1 MKKKRKVVVTG
12 LGLAT
17 SLGLDVEEN
26 WRKLLAGKSGI
37 KKLALPGAE
46 KSPVQAVGAVS
57 EDDWIV
63 IRKAFGEDAEREGER
78 RTLFAL
84 WAVRAA
90 LKDAGLVSSA
100 HPPSPPFKKRG
111 TPVNPTLKK
120 GDTGGLAYKD
130 SDRCGV
136 VMAAGL
142 GINRLEDIQ
151 HWVSKDNAFDVRRFG
166 RELNDIQKES
176 IMRNNSN
183 RPSALI
189 ADRFGLYGYNATITT
204 ACASASQ
211 AIGTGYRAIHR
222 GDADMIVAGG
232 TDSMI
237 NPVGLIFFVLLNAA
251 AVSSEDP
258 SEVCRPFD
266 RKRSG
271 LVMGE
276 GSGVVVLEEE
286 SRAIQRGADIYAE
299 IAGYASTMDAFK
311 VTAPHPRGAGAENA
325 MRSAL
330 VDAGLDTDD
339 IDYINAHGTS
349 TKLNDSAE
357 TIAIKNVFQKNAYTL
372 SINSSKSMIGHL
384 LAASGGPEFAYTVL
398 SVSRN
403 EIHPTV
409 NLKNPDP
416 KCDLD
421 YVPNVM
427 RSRNVRAAISNSF
440 GFGGQNASIVVKK
453 YAS

>member
-1 MKKKRKVVVTG
+1 MKNKRKVVVTG
-12 LGLAT
+12 LGIAT
-17 SLGLDVEEN
+17 SLGLEVEEN
-26 WRKLLAGKSGI
+26 WQKLLAGESGI
-37 KKLALPGAE
+37 KKLELPGAE

-57 EDDWIV
+57 ENDWNA
-63 IRKAFGEDAEREGER
+63 IREVFSKDAEHEGER

-84 WAVRAA
+84 WAARAA
-90 LKDAGLVSSA
+90 LEDAAFISSGNNT
-100 HPPSPPFKKRG
+100 R
-111 TPVNPTLKK
+111 
-120 GDTGGLAYKD
+120 Y
-130 SDRCGV
+130 GV

-142 GINRLEDIQ
+142 GIDRLEDIN
-151 HWVSKDNAFDVRRFG
+151 HWVNKDNTFDVRRFG
-166 RELNDIQKES
+166 RELNHIQKES
-176 IMRNNSN
+176 IIRNNSH

-189 ADRFGLYGYNATITT
+189 ADRFGLSGYNSTITT

-222 GDADMIVAGG
+222 GDADVIVAGG
-232 TDSMI
+232 ADSMI
-237 NPVGLIFFVLLNAA
+237 NPVGLVFFVLLSAA
-251 AVSSEDP
+251 AVTSGDP

-276 GSGVVVLEEE
+276 GSGIVVLEEE
-286 SRAIQRGADIYAE
+286 SHALQRGADIYAE
-299 IAGYASTMDAFK
+299 ISGYASTMDAFK
-311 VTAPHPRGAGAENA
+311 VTAPHPQGAGAEHV

-330 VDAGLDTDD
+330 NDAELEIND

-357 TIAIKNVFQKNAYTL
+357 TIAIKKVFKDNAYTI

-384 LAASGGPEFAYTVL
+384 IAASGGPEFVYTAL
-398 SVSRN
+398 SVKRD
-403 EIHPTV
+403 EIHPTI
-409 NLKNPDP
+409 NLKNADP

-427 RSRNVRAAISNSF
+427 KSRTVRAAISNSF

-453 YAS
+453 YIQ